1 MTPDQKRDLMQL
13 MGQTYGEAHKN
24 DQMIIGRSGNLTPTS
39 HQLKAQ
45 FEQVAKTPAYQ
56 QQNAPAPAPV
66 QEPVATHQPVPQAP
80 PGPVHDQ
87 APPPGPVQP
96 VSMEQAAR
104 ELAQAEAP
112 SSPVP
117 VSNNQLEL
125 DLSEPTKVD
134 KLIKLV
140 EEHTL
145 LLKEISLKLG
155 DGKKVKPSKK
165 G

>member
-1 MTPDQKRDLMQL
+1 MTPEEKHALLQF
-13 MGQTYGEAHKN
+13 MGTAYGDAHKQ
-24 DQMIIGRSGNLTPTS
+24 DQMIVGQSG
-39 HQLKAQ
+39 QLRPKAHELKQQ
-45 FEQVAKTPAYQ
+45 FEQVASTPAIARTPAHQ

-66 QEPVATHQPVPQAP
+66 QEPVATPQPEQPVPA
-80 PGPVHDQ
+80 
-87 APPPGPVQP
+87 GPVQP

-104 ELAQAEAP
+104 ELAQTEAP

-117 VSNNQLEL
+117 VSNDQLEL

-140 EEHTL
+140 EGHTL

>member
-1 MTPDQKRDLMQL
+1 MTPEEKNALLQF
-13 MGQTYGEAHKN
+13 MGVAYGDAHKQ
-24 DQMIIGRSGNLTPTS
+24 DQMIVGQSG
-39 HQLKAQ
+39 QLQPKAHELKQQ
-45 FEQVAKTPAYQ
+45 FEQVAATPAYQ

-66 QEPVATHQPVPQAP
+66 QGPVATPQPQPAVTS
-80 PGPVHDQ
+80 
-87 APPPGPVQP
+87 GPVQS
-96 VSMEQAAR
+96 VSIEQAAR
-104 ELAQAEAP
+104 ELAQVQSPP
-112 SSPVP
+112 SPLLA
-117 VSNNQLEL
+117 SNDQLEL

-140 EEHTL
+140 EEQHL